1 MFNQQ
6 LLILFIQYIEGG
18 ECDMEKNPVRYYI
31 VKDKEYRSPEC
42 FRNQEFM
49 EIIKSAAKGGP
60 VLTVKG
66 IVRYE

>member
-1 MFNQQ
+1 
-6 LLILFIQYIEGG
+6 
-18 ECDMEKNPVRYYI
+18 MEKNPVRYYI

-42 FRNQEFM
+42 FRDQEFM